1 MLVMS
6 KIGIIGCGF
15 VGSTIAYTLAV
26 TGLVNE
32 IVIVDLN
39 KEKAEGDALDIN
51 HGISLVKPIN
61 IYAGEIK
68 DLEGCNIVVI
78 TAGVNRV
85 PSSSR
90 LELLKDNVRIF
101 KDLIPKIAKVND
113 NAIYLVVSN
122 PVDILTYVTH
132 KILGGDHKK
141 VIGSGTV
148 LDSSRYRYIL
158 SQCLDIDPRNIHAY
172 IIGEHG
178 DTEFPVWSSASVC
191 GMSIEEYCKFSKSTL
206 SCDNKLEIEK
216 RVRGSGM
223 EIIRKKG
230 ATYYAVAMTVM
241 RICECILRDERS
253 ILPVSSL
260 ISNCYGINNVSLS
273 LPTILGSEGVDKVIE
288 IPLTDCEIEK
298 LILSANTLKK
308 AISDVG
314 F

>member
-1 MLVMS
+1 MS

-39 KEKAEGDALDIN
+39 KEKADGDALDIS
-51 HGISLVKPIN
+51 HGISLVKPID
-61 IYAGEIK
+61 IYAGDISDLK
-68 DLEGCNIVVI
+68 DCNIIVL

-90 LELLKDNVRIF
+90 LELTRDNVNIF
-101 KDLIPKIAKVND
+101 KSLIPEIASVNED
-113 NAIYLVVSN
+113 AIYLVVSN
-122 PVDILTYVTH
+122 PVDVLTYVTH
-132 KILGGDHKK
+132 KILGKDHRK

-158 SQCLDIDPRNIHAY
+158 SRCLDIDPRNIHAY

-178 DTEFPVWSSASVC
+178 DTEFPVWSSTSIC
-191 GMSIEEYCKFSKSTL
+191 GMSLSEYCAFAGNSLT
-206 SCDNKLEIEK
+206 CDNKIEIEK
-216 RVRGSGM
+216 QVRGCGM
-223 EIIRKKG
+223 EIIKKKG
-230 ATYYAVAMTVM
+230 ATYYAVAMSVM
-241 RICECILRDERS
+241 RIIECILRDERS

-260 ISNCYGINNVSLS
+260 INGCYGIRDVSLS
-273 LPTILGSEGVDKVIE
+273 LPTILSSDGVDKVIE
-288 IPLTDCEIEK
+288 TTLSDSEINK
-298 LILSANTLKK
+298 LIHSANTLKEV
-308 AISDVG
+308 IRGVG